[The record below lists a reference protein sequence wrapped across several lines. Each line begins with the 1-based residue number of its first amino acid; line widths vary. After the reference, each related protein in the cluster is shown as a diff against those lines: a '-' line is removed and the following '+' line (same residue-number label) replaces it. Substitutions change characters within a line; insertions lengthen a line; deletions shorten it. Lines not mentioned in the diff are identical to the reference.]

1 MLLNF
6 LPILANA
13 GASAP
18 ETPAAAES
26 SIAGASDATGAAVDA
41 ANNAV
46 QNSPQ
51 HVSTVENVGEHVGN
65 TLKQIDEQGIGFFK
79 NFWIDHQPQILHCV
93 KILILALV
101 VLVAIKIVCMV
112 AKKLITRSFNRFEAM
127 DPSLCHATYAI
138 VRTLVWI
145 VGLLIILDLFGFNTA
160 SILTVLGAAGL
171 AIGLA
176 MKDSLSNIA
185 AGIMLLILRPY
196 KLGDYIDCG
205 SVSGII
211 QEMGLFSTILKTP
224 DGLFVSAPN
233 SVVFGT
239 PIKNYSRN
247 PTRRSDITV
256 GVAYADS
263 LPVAIQAM
271 NDILTH
277 EEMVLKDPAPEVL
290 VAELADSSVQLTL
303 RYWTATE
310 NYWPAYWAIK
320 AQLKP
325 AIEKAGLS
333 VPFPQR
339 VITFVNAP
347 EQKPGA

>member
-1 MLLNF
+1 MIPYTLF
-6 LPILANA
+6 AAAVEAVQP
-13 GASAP
+13 ASAA
-18 ETPAAAES
+18 ETAPATAQQKQSLLES
-26 SIAGASDATGAAVDA
+26 QLNEADSV
-41 ANNAV
+41 V
-46 QNSPQ
+46 R
-51 HVSTVENVGEHVGN
+51 
-65 TLKQIDEQGIGFFK
+65 QIHEQGTGFFA
-79 NFWIDHQPQILHCV
+79 NLWNNHSDDVIRFV
-93 KILILALV
+93 KVVILALIV
-101 VLVAIKIVCMV
+101 IVA
-112 AKKLITRSFNRFEAM
+112 AKLISLAARKIIARSFKKFEG
-127 DPSLCHATYAI
+127 DVSLTHATYTI
-138 VRTLVWI
+138 VRTLIWVI
-145 VGLLIILDLFGFNTA
+145 GLLIILDLFGFNTA

-205 SVSGII
+205 SVSGVI
-211 QEMGLFSTILKTP
+211 QQMGLFSTILKTP

-256 GVAYADS
+256 NVAYADS
-263 LPVAIQAM
+263 LPVAVKAM
-271 NDILTH
+271 TEIM
-277 EEMVLKDPAPEVL
+277 EQEPMVLKDPAPEVL

-310 NYWPAYWAIK
+310 NYWPAYWTIK

-339 VITFVNAP
+339 VITFVNSP
-347 EQKPGA
+347 DTKQGA